1 MSVHQLHYKYV
12 LTFAECLFVV
22 SVSIKPAKSLPL
34 ICQVP
39 VDSIGLSRELIIG
52 NIIMVTCLREEIT
65 VVENP
70 YLEI

>member
-1 MSVHQLHYKYV
+1 MSVHQLHYQHV

-34 ICQVP
+34 ICLVP
-39 VDSIGLSRELIIG
+39 VDSIGLSWKLIIG

-65 VVENP
+65 FVENRH
-70 YLEI
+70 LEI